1 MNFRRLTSCLAVGS
15 LLALATA
22 PVLAEN
28 GKEPPGAPCDKG
40 NGNPCN
46 GNPGNSGQQGNGGG
60 RGGHGGHPPTI
71 DIPVAPVSGR
81 GAFITQIGEANRAS
95 AAQSG
100 PNALVAIHQK
110 GDRNRADVTQSGTRS
125 DFADVVQLGD
135 KNSAVAVQSGTGQNV
150 LWVAQAGWRNDVT
163 AAQDSNGG
171 FNGAILAQA
180 GYGNQM
186 RLTQDGGDNKAIL
199 TQTGNDNA
207 MSATQ
212 NGDGNRLVWNQVGS
226 GLRDLGIVQ
235 NGGQAIQI
243 TQTGTGR

>member
-1 MNFRRLTSCLAVGS
+1 MNFRRLTACLAVGS

-28 GKEPPGAPCDKG
+28 GKEPPGAPCNKG

-46 GNPGNSGQQGNGGG
+46 GNPGNDGQQGNGGG

-100 PNALVAIHQK
+100 PNALVAIHQA

-135 KNSAVAVQSGTGQNV
+135 KNVAVAVQSGTGQNV
-150 LWVAQAGWRNDVT
+150 LWVAQAGWRNNVT

-186 RLTQDGGDNKAIL
+186 HLTQDGGDNKAVL
-199 TQTGNDNA
+199 AQAGNDNA

-212 NGDGNRLVWNQVGS
+212 NGDGNRLVWTQLGS
-226 GLRDLGIVQ
+226 GLPDLGIIQ
-235 NGGQAIQI
+235 NGGQAVQI
-243 TQTGTGR
+243 TQTGTRR